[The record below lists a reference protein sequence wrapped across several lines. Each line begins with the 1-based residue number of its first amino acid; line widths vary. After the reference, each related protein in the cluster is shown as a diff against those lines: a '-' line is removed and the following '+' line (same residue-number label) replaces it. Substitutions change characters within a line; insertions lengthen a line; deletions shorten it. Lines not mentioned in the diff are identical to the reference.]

1 MLRRLALVALT
12 AAGLACAA
20 APVETPS
27 SAPAAGT
34 PPPPAAPAPA
44 ADTPAR
50 GRLEAGGRLA
60 LPSGDGALLLREI
73 VWIDSPCPE
82 GATCVWSGVKKEAH
96 VTMERAGAKQDAILL
111 PGKAAEL
118 LGLRV
123 RLIGL
128 EETVAEL
135 EVSTR

>member
-1 MLRRLALVALT
+1 MLRRLALSVLT
-12 AAGLACAA
+12 VAGLACAA

-27 SAPAAGT
+27 SAPGATPAPPATPSAAG
-34 PPPPAAPAPA
+34 
-44 ADTPAR
+44 PAR
-50 GRLEAGGRLA
+50 ARLEAGGRLA
-60 LPSGDGALLLREI
+60 LPSGDGQLLLREI

-96 VTMERAGAKQDAILL
+96 VTMERSGARQDAILL

-123 RLIGL
+123 RLLEL
-128 EETVAEL
+128 EETAAEL